1 MVRGTVVVKP
11 LAFAVPGDLN
21 TPTGGYA
28 YDRRMIAELRR
39 LGWDVEVIDLGNEF
53 PRPSPEASAA
63 AFAKLKAVTQGT
75 PLVIDG
81 LAFGTLHVQARR
93 LALRRKLVALVH
105 HPLALESG
113 LRPEEAVMFQITERA
128 ALSAAGRIVTT
139 SHTTAHVLTS
149 HYRVPERRLI
159 VAPPGND
166 KAVPARGSGGNGPLS
181 LLAVGA
187 LVPRKG
193 YDVLIA
199 ALATLRELPWRLT
212 IAGDRKR
219 DPATA
224 QSLEADIARFDL
236 PERVT
241 LAGAVSDDQLDALY
255 DGADLF
261 VLPSR
266 YEGYGMAFAAALARG
281 LPVIGTDAGAIPEAV
296 PPDAGILVPPDNVPA
311 LAAALYRLITDPR
324 ERGRLAAAARAAA
337 AQLPTW
343 EDSAVLFSRALEKAR

>member
-1 MVRGTVVVKP
+1 VVKP
-11 LAFAVPGDLN
+11 LAFAVPGDLD

-28 YDRRMIAELRR
+28 YDKRMITELAR

-53 PRPSPEASAA
+53 PRPSEAASKAA
-63 AFAKLKAVTQGT
+63 TEKLLTLPQGM

-81 LAFGTLHVQARR
+81 LAFGVMPFQATR

-105 HPLALESG
+105 HPLALEAG
-113 LRPEEAVMFQITERA
+113 LTQTEAVTFQIMERA
-128 ALSAAGRIVTT
+128 ALGAPGRVVTT
-139 SHTTAHVLTS
+139 SRTTARVLMT
-149 HYRVPERRLI
+149 HYKVPARRLI
-159 VAPPGND
+159 VAPPGTD
-166 KAVPARGSGGNGPLS
+166 KAAPARGSSGGPPA

-199 ALATLRELPWRLT
+199 ALATLVHLPWHLT
-212 IAGDRKR
+212 VAGDRSR

-224 QSLEADIARFDL
+224 QRLEADIARLGLID
-236 PERVT
+236 RIT
-241 LAGAVSDDQLDALY
+241 LAGAVSDERLDALY

-266 YEGYGMAFAAALARG
+266 YEGYGMAFAAAIARG

-296 PPDAGILVPPDNVPA
+296 PADAGILVPPDNTPA
-311 LAAALYRLITDPR
+311 LAAALYRLITDAD
-324 ERGRLAAAARAAA
+324 ERGRLAAAARSAA

-343 EDSAVLFSRALEKAR
+343 ADSAVLFSRALAPAR

>member
-1 MVRGTVVVKP
+1 VVKP
-11 LAFAVPGDLN
+11 LAFAVPGSLD

-28 YDRRMIAELRR
+28 YDKRMIAELRR
-39 LGWDVEVIDLGNEF
+39 LGWDVEVIDLGDEF
-53 PRPSPEASAA
+53 PRPSDAA
-63 AFAKLKAVTQGT
+63 RKNATEKLLALPQGM

-81 LAFGTLHVQARR
+81 LAFGTMFVVASR

-105 HPLALESG
+105 HPLALETG
-113 LRPEEAVMFQITERA
+113 LTPTEAAAFQMMERT
-128 ALSAAGRIVTT
+128 ALGRAGRTVTT
-139 SHTTAHVLTS
+139 SHTTAQILMR
-149 HYRVPERRLI
+149 HYRVPERRLV
-159 VAPPGND
+159 VAPPGTD
-166 KAVPARGSGGNGPLS
+166 KVAPARGSGSDSLA

-199 ALATLRELPWRLT
+199 ALATLRELPWHLT
-212 IAGDRKR
+212 IAGDPTR

-224 QSLEADIARFDL
+224 QRLDEDIAHHGL
-236 PERVT
+236 AERVT
-241 LAGAVSDDQLDALY
+241 LAGAVSDERLDALY

-266 YEGYGMAFAAALARG
+266 YEGYGMGFAAAIAHG

-296 PPDAGILVPPDNVPA
+296 PADAGILVPPDNVPA

-324 ERGRLAAAARAAA
+324 ERGRLAAAARSAA

-343 EDSAVLFSRALEKAR
+343 ADSALLFARALKTK

>member
-1 MVRGTVVVKP
+1 MVKR

-28 YDRRMIAELRR
+28 YDRRIIGELRK
-39 LGWDVEVIDLGNEF
+39 LGWDVDVIDLGNEF
-53 PRPSPEASAA
+53 PRPTPEAHVAA
-63 AFAKLKAVTQGT
+63 TKTLLAVPQGT
-75 PLVIDG
+75 PLVVDG
-81 LAFGTLHVQARR
+81 LAFGTMHIQASR

-105 HPLALESG
+105 HPLALEPG
-113 LRPEEAVMFQITERA
+113 LTQAEAATFQIMERT
-128 ALSAAGRIVTT
+128 ALSAPGRVVTT
-139 SHTTAHVLTS
+139 SYTTARVLMS
-149 HYRVPERRLI
+149 HYNVPERRLI
-159 VAPPGND
+159 VAPPGTD
-166 KAVPARGSGGNGPLS
+166 KAPRARGSGGNGPLA

-212 IAGDRKR
+212 IVGDRTR

-224 QSLEADIARFDL
+224 QRLEAAVARFDL
-236 PERVT
+236 AQRIT
-241 LAGAVSDDQLDALY
+241 LAGAVSDERLDALY

-281 LPVIGTDAGAIPEAV
+281 LPVIGSDAGAIPEAV
-296 PPDAGILVPPDNVPA
+296 PSDAGVLVPPDNMPA

-324 ERGRLAAAARAAA
+324 ERGRLAAAARTAAE
-337 AQLPTW
+337 QLPTW
-343 EDSAVLFSRALEKAR
+343 TDSAVLFSRALEKAR

>member
-1 MVRGTVVVKP
+1 VVKP

-28 YDRRMIAELRR
+28 YDRRMIAELRK
-39 LGWDVEVIDLGNEF
+39 LGWDVDVIDLGNEF
-53 PRPSPEASAA
+53 PRPSDGARET
-63 AFAKLKAVTQGT
+63 AFAKLKAVPQGT

-81 LAFGTLHVQARR
+81 LAFGTMALEASS

-113 LRPEEAVMFQITERA
+113 LPPEEAAAFQITERT
-128 ALSAAGRIVTT
+128 ALAAAGRTATT
-139 SHTTAHVLTS
+139 SHTTARILMS
-149 HYRVPERRLI
+149 DYGVPERRLI
-159 VAPPGND
+159 VAPPGID
-166 KAVPARGSGGNGPLS
+166 KVPPARGSGGGTLA

-193 YDVLIA
+193 YDVLIS

-212 IAGDRKR
+212 IVGDRTR
-219 DPATA
+219 HPATA
-224 QSLEADIARFDL
+224 QRIESDIARVVLTD
-236 PERVT
+236 RIT
-241 LAGAVSDDQLDALY
+241 LTGAVPDARLDALY
-255 DGADLF
+255 HGADLF
-261 VLPSR
+261 VLSSR
-266 YEGYGMAFAAALARG
+266 YEGYGMGFAAAIARG

-296 PPDAGILVPPDNVPA
+296 PAGAGILVPPDNVPA
-311 LAAALYRLITDPR
+311 LAAALYRLITDAG

-343 EDSAVLFSRALEKAR
+343 AESAVLFSRALEKPR

>member
-1 MVRGTVVVKP
+1 MVKP

-28 YDRRMIAELRR
+28 YDRRMIGELTK
-39 LGWDVEVIDLGNEF
+39 LGWDVDVIDLGDEF
-53 PRPSPEASAA
+53 PRPSPAAHEA
-63 AFAKLKAVTQGT
+63 AFAKMKGVPQGT
-75 PLVIDG
+75 PLVVDG
-81 LAFGTLHVQARR
+81 LAFGTMHIQARR

-113 LRPEEAVMFQITERA
+113 LAPAEAATFRIMERT
-128 ALSAAGRIVTT
+128 ALSAAGRTVTT
-139 SHTTAHVLTS
+139 SHTTARILMS
-149 HYRVPERRLI
+149 HYGVPQRRLI
-159 VAPPGND
+159 VAPPGTD
-166 KAVPARGSGGNGPLS
+166 KAAPARGSGGNGPLA
-181 LLAVGA
+181 LLSVGS

-212 IAGDRKR
+212 IAGDRAR
-219 DPATA
+219 DPATV
-224 QSLEADIARFDL
+224 QRIESDIARFGLAD
-236 PERVT
+236 RVT
-241 LAGAVSDDQLDALY
+241 LAGAVSDERLDALY
-255 DGADLF
+255 DAADLF
-261 VLPSR
+261 VLSSR

-281 LPVIGTDAGAIPEAV
+281 LPVIGAHAGAIPEAV

-337 AQLPTW
+337 AQFPTW
-343 EDSAVLFSRALEKAR
+343 AESAVLFSRALEKA

>member
-1 MVRGTVVVKP
+1 VVKP
-11 LAFAVPGDLN
+11 LAFAVPGDLD

-28 YDRRMIAELRR
+28 YDKRMIVELTR

-53 PRPSPEASAA
+53 PRPSDTAREAATE
-63 AFAKLKAVTQGT
+63 KLLALPQGM

-81 LAFGTLHVQARR
+81 LAFGVMPLQATR

-113 LRPEEAVMFQITERA
+113 LDQAEAATFQTMERT
-128 ALSAAGRIVTT
+128 ALGAPSRVVTT
-139 SHTTAHVLTS
+139 SQTTARVLMT
-149 HYRVPERRLI
+149 HYDVPARRLV
-159 VAPPGND
+159 VAPPGTD
-166 KAVPARGSGGNGPLS
+166 KAAPARGSGGGPLA

-193 YDVLIA
+193 YDVLVA
-199 ALATLRELPWRLT
+199 ALATLVHLPWQLT
-212 IAGDRKR
+212 IAGDRSR

-224 QSLEADIARFDL
+224 QQIEADVARL
-236 PERVT
+236 GLTERVT
-241 LAGAVSDDQLDALY
+241 LAGAVSDERLDALH

-266 YEGYGMAFAAALARG
+266 YEGYGMAFAAAIARG

-296 PPDAGILVPPDNVPA
+296 PAAAGILVPPDNVPA
-311 LAAALYRLITDPR
+311 LAAALYRLITDAG
-324 ERGRLAAAARAAA
+324 ERGRLATAARTAA

-343 EDSAVLFSRALEKAR
+343 ADSAMLFARALEKAR

>member
-1 MVRGTVVVKP
+1 VVKR

-28 YDRRMIAELRR
+28 YDRRMIAELTK
-39 LGWDVEVIDLGNEF
+39 LGWDVDVIDLGSEF
-53 PRPSPEASAA
+53 PRPRPAAKEA
-63 AFAKLKAVTQGT
+63 AFAKLKAVPQGT

-81 LAFGTLHVQARR
+81 LAFGTMHIQASR

-105 HPLALESG
+105 HPLALETG
-113 LRPEEAVMFQITERA
+113 LAPAEAMAFQIMERT
-128 ALSAAGRIVTT
+128 ALSAAGRTVTT
-139 SHTTAHVLTS
+139 SHTTARVLKS
-149 HYRVPERRLI
+149 QYGVPERRLI
-159 VAPPGND
+159 VAPPGID
-166 KAVPARGSGGNGPLS
+166 KAAPARGSGGGGPLA

-199 ALATLRELPWRLT
+199 ALATLRDLPWRLT
-212 IAGDRKR
+212 IAGDRTR

-224 QSLEADIARFDL
+224 QHLEADIVRRDL
-236 PERVT
+236 APRIT
-241 LAGAVSDDQLDALY
+241 LAGAVTDEKLDALY

-261 VLPSR
+261 VLASR
-266 YEGYGMAFAAALARG
+266 YEGYGMGFAAAIARG

-296 PPDAGILVPPDNVPA
+296 PADAGILVPPDNVPA
-311 LAAALYRLITDPR
+311 LAAALYRLITDAG
-324 ERGRLAAAARAAA
+324 ERGRLAAAARTAA

-343 EDSAVLFSRALEKAR
+343 ADSAMLFSRALEKAR

>member
-1 MVRGTVVVKP
+1 VVKR
-11 LAFAVPGDLN
+11 LAFAVPGDLD

-28 YDRRMIAELRR
+28 YDRRMIAELRK
-39 LGWDVEVIDLGNEF
+39 LGWDVEVIDLGSEF
-53 PRPSPEASAA
+53 PRPSDTARESA
-63 AFAKLKAVTQGT
+63 FTKLKAVPRGM

-81 LAFGTLHVQARR
+81 LAFGTMALEASG

-113 LRPEEAVMFQITERA
+113 LPPEEAAAFQIMERT
-128 ALSAAGRIVTT
+128 ALSAAGRTVTT
-139 SHTTAHVLTS
+139 SHTTARILMS
-149 HYRVPERRLI
+149 RYGVPERQLI
-159 VAPPGND
+159 VALPGND
-166 KAVPARGSGGNGPLS
+166 KVPQARGTGGSGPLA

-199 ALATLRELPWRLT
+199 ALATLRESSWRLT
-212 IAGDRKR
+212 IAGDCTR
-219 DPATA
+219 DPKSA
-224 QSLEADIARFDL
+224 QRLEADIARFGLAD
-236 PERVT
+236 RIT
-241 LAGAVSDDQLDALY
+241 LAGAVPDERLDALY
-255 DGADLF
+255 EGADLF

-266 YEGYGMAFAAALARG
+266 YEGYGMGFAAAIARG

-296 PPDAGILVPPDNVPA
+296 PADAGILVPSDNVPA
-311 LAAALYRLITDPR
+311 LAAALYRLITDAG

-343 EDSAVLFSRALEKAR
+343 AESAVLFSRALEKAR